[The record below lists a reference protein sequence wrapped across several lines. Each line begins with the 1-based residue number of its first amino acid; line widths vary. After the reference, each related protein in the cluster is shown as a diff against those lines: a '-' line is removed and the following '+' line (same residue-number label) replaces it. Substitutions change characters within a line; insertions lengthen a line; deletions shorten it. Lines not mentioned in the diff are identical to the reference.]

1 MNTTTTTPTTDFT
14 ADYLAARIEREQATD
29 LTVRGQAEAKAERIA
44 RAAERA
50 GIDLDITKLV
60 DEAFRTVFPVKKGG
74 MYYRDA
80 EGRKIY
86 V

>member
-1 MNTTTTTPTTDFT
+1 MTQNTDFA

-50 GIDLDITKLV
+50 GVELNVAALV